1 MTNTRQTTTNHD
13 RDLRETNSMYHDLV
27 NDHIEGLLREG
38 AALRAERLQAARQPT
53 IDPITSE
60 TDHARTAPRVRLGRW
75 LVTVGS
81 AIAGT
86 ADDPRGVS
94 EQAGNPV

>member
-1 MTNTRQTTTNHD
+1 MTNTRQTTTDNE
-13 RDLRETNSMYHDLV
+13 RDLRETNLMYHDLV
-27 NDHIEGLLREG
+27 QDHIDGLLREG
-38 AALRAERLQAARQPT
+38 EALRAERHEADRHAAVDRSA
-53 IDPITSE
+53 SE
-60 TDHARTAPRVRLGRW
+60 PVRGRMAPRVRLGRW

-94 EQAGNPV
+94 ERASHAA